1 MRCPALWEAVSR
13 IATEGRSHSGR
24 QVYGFYEISRYS
36 MINKLLITCL
46 QRNKR
51 LIIPELGAFIRKNI
65 DGVGVILVF
74 VPFLKK
80 DDGVLLSAIESWAGI
95 EADDAMEILKEYVS
109 QIKNS
114 LDTRGQYVIEGVGV
128 LKYDANR
135 VIYLAKPNEAAP
147 AHQRVLERE
156 TESREEAPKA
166 QPSARDKSR
175 EEVLGELAA
184 SVNRIVSRSE
194 QEASVREERVERPA
208 PRRDYDEA
216 PQEHR
221 PHGGDDYGRR
231 SPIQQGSVGSSFY
244 NPSAPSQP
252 APAQPV
258 GGQMGYMTY
267 GGPQGMPSSGQPP
280 VQPQPSAQQPIGR
293 AQQRERH
300 RESLYGNPSSQGQ
313 GAAKPTAPASGRVQG
328 RRRPGGKQ
336 PAGGAGKKGGN
347 TVFYVAIIALILAV
361 GVVLYGF
368 IFGNETPLDNQLM
381 MEHVTDNTTDIP
393 ITE

>member
-1 MRCPALWEAVSR
+1 
-13 IATEGRSHSGR
+13 
-24 QVYGFYEISRYS
+24 

-51 LIIPELGAFIRKNI
+51 LIIPDLGAFIRKNI

-128 LKYDANR
+128 LKYDANG

-156 TESREEAPKA
+156 TESRDEPAPKV
-166 QPSARDKSR
+166 QPNVRDKNR

-184 SVNRIVSRSE
+184 SVNRIVTRSE
-194 QEASVREERVERPA
+194 QESAMRDERTERQA
-208 PRRDYDEA
+208 PRRDYGEA

-221 PHGGDDYGRR
+221 SYDGDDYGRR

-244 NPSAPSQP
+244 NPAASSAPAPSQNP
-252 APAQPV
+252 GQRGMQ
-258 GGQMGYMTY
+258 GGQMGYMAY
-267 GGPQGMPSSGQPP
+267 GGPQTMPQPQQPP
-280 VQPQPSAQQPIGR
+280 VQPQPSSQPIGR
-293 AQQRERH
+293 AQQREQH
-300 RESLYGNPSSQGQ
+300 RESLYGNSSSQGARP
-313 GAAKPTAPASGRVQG
+313 AATAPGRPTGRQRPVVRQSAQG
-328 RRRPGGKQ
+328 TK
-336 PAGGAGKKGGN
+336 KKGGN
-347 TVFYVAIIALILAV
+347 TVFYVAIIALILAI

-368 IFGNETPLDNQLM
+368 IFGNETPLDDQLM

-393 ITE
+393 IAE

>member
-1 MRCPALWEAVSR
+1 
-13 IATEGRSHSGR
+13 
-24 QVYGFYEISRYS
+24 

-51 LIIPELGAFIRKNI
+51 LIIPDLGAFIRKNI

-128 LKYDANR
+128 LKYDANG

-147 AHQRVLERE
+147 VHQRVLERE
-156 TESREEAPKA
+156 TEPREEASRP

-194 QEASVREERVERPA
+194 QEAAVREERAERPV

-216 PQEHR
+216 PQER
-221 PHGGDDYGRR
+221 RQYDGDDYGRR
-231 SPIQQGSVGSSFY
+231 SPIQQGNVGSSFY

-252 APAQPV
+252 TPSQPV

-267 GGPQGMPSSGQPP
+267 GGPQGMPSPGQPSGQP
-280 VQPQPSAQQPIGR
+280 QSSAQQPIGR

-300 RESLYGNPSSQGQ
+300 RESLYGNSPSQGQ
-313 GAAKPTAPASGRVQG
+313 GAKSVAPVPGRVQG
-328 RRRPGGKQ
+328 RQRPSGRQTAPGS
-336 PAGGAGKKGGN
+336 AGKKGGN

-393 ITE
+393 ITD

>member
-1 MRCPALWEAVSR
+1 
-13 IATEGRSHSGR
+13 
-24 QVYGFYEISRYS
+24 

-51 LIIPELGAFIRKNI
+51 LIIPDLGAFIRKNI

-128 LKYDANR
+128 LKYDANG

-156 TESREEAPKA
+156 NESHDEPAPKP
-166 QPSARDKSR
+166 QPNVREKNRD
-175 EEVLGELAA
+175 EVLGELAA
-184 SVNRIVSRSE
+184 SVNRIVARSE
-194 QEASVREERVERPA
+194 QENAMREERAEYQS
-208 PRRDYDEA
+208 PRRDYGEA
-216 PQEHR
+216 PQERR
-221 PHGGDDYGRR
+221 PYDGDDYGRR

-244 NPSAPSQP
+244 NPATPSSPSSAPSQRE
-252 APAQPV
+252 AQ
-258 GGQMGYMTY
+258 GGQMGYMAY
-267 GGPQGMPSSGQPP
+267 GGPQTVPPQQQPP
-280 VQPQPSAQQPIGR
+280 VPPRQPASQPVGR
-293 AQQRERH
+293 AQQREMH
-300 RESLYGNPSSQGQ
+300 RESLYGNSSSQGTRPAPAATGQARTPARPRPAGRPASQ
-313 GAAKPTAPASGRVQG
+313 GAK
-328 RRRPGGKQ
+328 
-336 PAGGAGKKGGN
+336 KKGGN

-381 MEHVTDNTTDIP
+381 MEHVTDSTTDIP
-393 ITE
+393 ITD

>member
-1 MRCPALWEAVSR
+1 
-13 IATEGRSHSGR
+13 
-24 QVYGFYEISRYS
+24 

-51 LIIPELGAFIRKNI
+51 LIIPDLGAFIRKNI

-95 EADDAMEILKEYVS
+95 EADDATEILKEYVS

-128 LKYDANR
+128 LKYDANG

-147 AHQRVLERE
+147 AHQRVLERDN
-156 TESREEAPKA
+156 ESREEPTPKP
-166 QPSARDKSR
+166 QPSVRDKNR

-194 QEASVREERVERPA
+194 QESGMREEHTEPRP
-208 PRRDYDEA
+208 RKDYDEQRRS
-216 PQEHR
+216 PYDS
-221 PHGGDDYGRR
+221 DDYGRR
-231 SPIQQGSVGSSFY
+231 SPIQQGNVGSSFY
-244 NPSAPSQP
+244 NPSAPSQSGQP
-252 APAQPV
+252 QNTPQPV
-258 GGQMGYMTY
+258 RMGYMAY
-267 GGPQGMPSSGQPP
+267 GGPQPAQSPQPGQPSP
-280 VQPQPSAQQPIGR
+280 QPIGR
-293 AQQRERH
+293 AQQREQH
-300 RESLYGNPSSQGQ
+300 RENLYGTSSSQGARPVTPVQ
-313 GAAKPTAPASGRVQG
+313 GQSRAPQQRQRPAVRQAPARNE
-328 RRRPGGKQ
+328 
-336 PAGGAGKKGGN
+336 KKGGN

-368 IFGNETPLDNQLM
+368 IFGNETPLDNQLFLEQM
-381 MEHVTDNTTDIP
+381 SDNTTDIP
-393 ITE
+393 VVE

>member
-1 MRCPALWEAVSR
+1 
-13 IATEGRSHSGR
+13 
-24 QVYGFYEISRYS
+24 

-51 LIIPELGAFIRKNI
+51 LIIPDLGAFIRKNI

-95 EADDAMEILKEYVS
+95 EADDATEILKEYVS

-128 LKYDANR
+128 LKYDANG

-147 AHQRVLERE
+147 AHQRVLERDN
-156 TESREEAPKA
+156 ESRDEPAPKP
-166 QPSARDKSR
+166 QPSVRDKNR

-184 SVNRIVSRSE
+184 SVNRIVNRSE
-194 QEASVREERVERPA
+194 QESGMREERAEPR
-208 PRRDYDEA
+208 PRRDYDEQRRS
-216 PQEHR
+216 PYDS
-221 PHGGDDYGRR
+221 DDYGRR

-244 NPSAPSQP
+244 NPSVPSQP
-252 APAQPV
+252 GQPQNTPQP
-258 GGQMGYMTY
+258 GRMGYMAY
-267 GGPQGMPSSGQPP
+267 GGPQPAQSPQPGQPGQSSP
-280 VQPQPSAQQPIGR
+280 QPIGR
-293 AQQRERH
+293 AQQREQH
-300 RESLYGNPSSQGQ
+300 RESLYGTSSSQS
-313 GAAKPTAPASGRVQG
+313 AKPAAAAQGQSRAPQQ
-328 RRRPGGKQ
+328 RPR
-336 PAGGAGKKGGN
+336 PAVRQVPARKKKGGN

-368 IFGNETPLDNQLM
+368 IFGNETPLDNQLFL
-381 MEHVTDNTTDIP
+381 EQINDNAVDIP
-393 ITE
+393 VAE